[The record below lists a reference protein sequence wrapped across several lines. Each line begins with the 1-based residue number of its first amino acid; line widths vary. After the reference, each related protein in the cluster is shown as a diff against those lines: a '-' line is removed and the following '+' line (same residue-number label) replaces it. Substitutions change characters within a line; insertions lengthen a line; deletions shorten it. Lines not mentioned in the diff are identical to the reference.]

1 MTDSVAIIKQ
11 SGDIAINIMGAYISP
26 QRDFLSNNHYVLR
39 VLFSFFFLKFLLNL
53 KHDAK
58 KYNIQNTGKTAVKKN
73 QYRKFLHINTVSC
86 ALFIQICFYR
96 AVDMQTIA

>member
-39 VLFSFFFLKFLLNL
+39 GLFSFFFLKFLLNL

-58 KYNIQNTGKTAVKKN
+58 KYKIQNTGKTPVKNKSG
-73 QYRKFLHINTVSC
+73 KFLQINLVHC
-86 ALFIQICFYR
+86 ALFL
-96 AVDMQTIA
+96 